1 MIRGSVSIIH
11 SLRVS
16 HMHFS
21 SIYYIL
27 TDADGGALELF
38 PVVQPIESETGKVF
52 DHILVTTYMILLNTE
67 NAVAVP
73 SALPSASILPLF
85 NTMMLFAVQP
95 GVSYHAV
102 QEVFAT
108 GKPRLSI
115 RFQVTTTVRM
125 YVAVNCVR

>member
-1 MIRGSVSIIH
+1 
-11 SLRVS
+11 
-16 HMHFS
+16 MHFS

-38 PVVQPIESETGKVF
+38 PVVPPIENESGKVF
-52 DHILVTTYMILLNTE
+52 DHILGTTYMILLNTE

-125 YVAVNCVR
+125 NVAVNCVR